1 MKQAN
6 VHIGARIPASLADG
20 LARRAV
26 EEDRSVSAELRRA
39 LWRHVRDLNDDE
51 PPRSGSIANTTPAN
65 QEPVGA
71 ED

>member
-1 MKQAN
+1 LKAVKQAN

-39 LWRHVRDLNDDE
+39 LWRHVNDDGTLAGA
-51 PPRSGSIANTTPAN
+51 PIVPTAAV
-65 QEPVGA
+65 QEPQDVK
-71 ED
+71 D

>member
-1 MKQAN
+1 MQQAN

-39 LWRHVRDLNDDE
+39 LWRHVLNDDGTLAGA
-51 PPRSGSIANTTPAN
+51 PIVPTAAF
-65 QEPVGA
+65 QEPQDVK
-71 ED
+71 D